1 MEQLN
6 KNPNSLQEGV
16 TGWEQVAEVQ
26 QKTPE
31 QLSRERQER
40 KTIGFLIS
48 GGDTRMISA
57 PDVAIS
63 EEMRGDFLRD
73 MAAGEYGEE
82 TEVDFLNR
90 IRGPIDTPENGA
102 GGGRIFEKIM
112 SDPWQKQ
119 LFSFCT
125 GAKVDGLENGGE
137 TVRQFLTT
145 TNEHI
150 DLTTPVGF
158 EKMREQVLGFL
169 KPQVSDQE
177 MFKYAQSM
185 DDLELTL
192 YGKKFEYYQ
201 AFEGLR
207 EEAAMLTPLAP
218 GTPQPTGGE
227 GLSYLEKPARAVE
240 VFDVEEAVG
249 EELLRRAKIN
259 GDAWVQNG
267 QSYQLRADSLKEAG
281 LMPSHQIVV
290 DGQTICLSDVFELQ
304 DGRWGSIAYIPTAEG
319 GVAVRGYYRSNSQ
332 GAWRY
337 MPDYVKSANS
347 GHIEW
352 YGKSSNEEAMTLPF
366 EIQAG
371 LAQVEQGSGLK
382 KITTM
387 NPDFLL
393 AGTAKHYATK
403 GEYKEKM
410 AAGEMRG
417 DYYEEVAASANTE
430 LFEASTKKKQ
440 APENLRLNSTAAP
453 DFGRKVMEYE
463 GSSAL
468 AGKTRVEVF
477 ASKDGRLNYL
487 MCSDEEGRS
496 WVGGVE
502 TCSPITSTGLRRDWA
517 IAGDLATPLYEYE
530 QQTDGYG
537 DTEDVRGRYQGMWKN
552 YLSRVPIIQDYQKV
566 RELRGSQK

>member
-1 MEQLN
+1 MESLN
-6 KNPNSLQEGV
+6 KNPNNPQEGT

-48 GGDTRMISA
+48 GGNTEMISA

-82 TEVDFLNR
+82 TEVDFLNQ

-125 GAKVDGLENGGE
+125 GARVESLENGGE

-158 EKMREQVLGFL
+158 EKIREQVLGFL

-177 MFKYAQSM
+177 MFKYVQSM

-207 EEAAMLTPLAP
+207 EEAAMMEPLETAAP
-218 GTPQPTGGE
+218 RPTGGE
-227 GLSYLEKPARAVE
+227 GLSYFEQPTRAVE

-249 EELLRRAKIN
+249 EELLRRAKID
-259 GDAWVQNG
+259 GDAWAQDG
-267 QSYQLRADSLKEAG
+267 QSYQLSAESLKEAG
-281 LMPSHQIVV
+281 LLPSHQMVV
-290 DGQTICLSDVFELQ
+290 DGQTICMSELFTLQ
-304 DGRWGSIAYIPTAEG
+304 SGRSAVIAYIPTEG

-332 GAWRY
+332 GTWRY
-337 MPDYVKSANS
+337 MPDYVKSAE
-347 GHIEW
+347 GRQIEW
-352 YGKSSNEEAMTLPF
+352 FGKSNNEEAMTLPF

-371 LAQVEQGSGLK
+371 LSEIEQANGAK
-382 KITTM
+382 KITST

-393 AGTAKHYATK
+393 AGTAKHYGSK
-403 GEYKEKM
+403 KEYAEKM
-410 AAGEMRG
+410 HAGQMRG
-417 DYYEEVAASANTE
+417 DYYEEVRGRPSVK
-430 LFEASTKKKQ
+430 LFEAAGRKKH
-440 APENLRLNSTAAP
+440 APENLRLDAGRAP
-453 DFGRKVMEYE
+453 DFGRRVAEYA
-463 GSSAL
+463 GQSAL
-468 AGKTRVEVF
+468 TGATRTEVF
-477 ASKDGRLNYL
+477 ESHDGQLRYL
-487 MCSDEEGRS
+487 MCSDQAGRS
-496 WVGGVE
+496 WIGGVE
-502 TCSPITSTGLRRDWA
+502 TRSPITSTGLRRDWA
-517 IAGDLATPLYEYE
+517 IAGDLATPLYDYE
-530 QQTDGYG
+530 EQADGYG
-537 DTEDVRGRYQGMWKN
+537 DTEDMNRGYQGMWKN
-552 YLSRVPIIQDYQKV
+552 YLSRVPVIREYQASKS
-566 RELRGSQK
+566 R